1 MNSTQLSFPPHF
13 LWGAATASYQ
23 IEGAWNE
30 GGKGESIWDRFSH
43 TPGKVRDG
51 DTGDI
56 ACDHYHRFAED
67 IKLMR
72 DMGIK
77 AYRFSISWPRV
88 IPNGSGPVNWVGLD
102 FYDRVVDALLVAGI
116 EPWVTLYHW
125 DLPQALQDKGG
136 WTNRDVLGYFAD
148 YAACMTRRLG
158 DRVHNWMTINEP
170 WVISFLGNNT
180 GEHAP
185 GIKDEKITLQVAH
198 NLMVGHGMAVQ
209 AIRADQPKSKV
220 GIVFSLSPAEAETH
234 SPGDMRAAQ
243 MSWETGSGWFLD
255 PILKAHYPTGA
266 WSAYG
271 ANVPDVKPGD
281 FALTS
286 QKLDFVGVNYY
297 FRTLVNEKG
306 NVEQIKG
313 SEYTEMGWE
322 VHAPSL
328 RGLLNRMKSEY
339 QLPPVY
345 ITENGAAFKDE
356 VSADGQVHDPRRLN
370 FIKDHLTAVRDAIND
385 GVDVRGYFVWSLM
398 DNFEWAHGFSKRFGV
413 THVDYKTLKRTVKDS
428 GKWYAKVIKANA
440 IVDAA
445 QLATV
450 KETSPARSDY
460 R

>member
-1 MNSTQLSFPPHF
+1 MSSTQLSFPPRF
-13 LWGAATASYQ
+13 VWGAATASYQ

-30 GGKGESIWDRFSH
+30 GEKGESIWDRFSH

-67 IKLMR
+67 VNLMR

-77 AYRFSISWPRV
+77 AYRFSVSWPRV

-102 FYDRVVDALLVAGI
+102 FYDRLVDSLLVAGI
-116 EPWVTLYHW
+116 EPYATLYHW
-125 DLPQALQDKGG
+125 DLPQELQDKGG

-148 YAACMTRRLG
+148 YSACMVRRLG
-158 DRVHNWMTINEP
+158 DRVKNWMTINEP
-170 WVISFLGNNT
+170 WVISFLGNRT

-185 GIKDEKITLQVAH
+185 GIKDEKTALQVAH

-209 AIRADQPKSKV
+209 AIRADQPNANV
-220 GIVFSLSPAEAETH
+220 GIVFSLSPAEPETN
-234 SPGDMRAAQ
+234 SPADVEAAQ
-243 MSWETGSGWFLD
+243 RSWERDSGWFLD
-255 PILKAHYPTGA
+255 PILKAHYPAGA
-266 WSAYG
+266 WKERG
-271 ANVPDVKPGD
+271 NLVPDVKPGD

-297 FRTLVNEKG
+297 FRTLVNAKG
-306 NVEQIKG
+306 TVDKIPG

-322 VHAPSL
+322 VNAPSL
-328 RGLLNRMKSEY
+328 RGLLNRMHKEY
-339 QLPPVY
+339 KLPPVF

-370 FIKDHLTAVRDAIND
+370 YIKDHLTQVREAIND

-428 GKWYAKVIKANA
+428 GKWYSRVIKANA
-440 IVDAA
+440 IVSDAPTA
-445 QLATV
+445 A
-450 KETSPARSDY
+450 AR
-460 R
+460 